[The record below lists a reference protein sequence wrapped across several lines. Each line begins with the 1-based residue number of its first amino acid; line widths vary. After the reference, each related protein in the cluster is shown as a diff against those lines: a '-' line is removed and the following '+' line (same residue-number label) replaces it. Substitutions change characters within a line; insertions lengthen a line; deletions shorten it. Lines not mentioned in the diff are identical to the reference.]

1 MENNNIEFVVSKP
14 HIPTLQGEQVWG
26 AITNVTITTFVF
38 MVLVLIVSI
47 LWNRA
52 LKKPKSRLKE
62 FFINIVSFFDW
73 YLVTSFGWDK
83 EFARKYLPLVV
94 WIFLIVLFWNLFW
107 LMIDWIG
114 SSIHPI
120 VLHYFRPIFSD
131 INSTIVIALITVV
144 MFLKIALSTR
154 WVVKTTKWYIFNFT
168 WKSFWEKV
176 INVFVWWLH
185 LIWIP
190 STLASL
196 SLRLFGNIFAWII
209 LVWVIGYLWA
219 MSSSFFNLWE
229 TGRLFALPF
238 WFFELFVAFVQAAV
252 FAGLMIAYF
261 GQSKEAEH

>member
-1 MENNNIEFVVSKP
+1 MENNTNIQIVAKP
-14 HIPTLQGEQVWG
+14 HIPTLQGESVYWP
-26 AITNVTITTFVF
+26 ITNVNITTFAF
-38 MVLVLIVSI
+38 LIIVLIISI
-47 LWNRA
+47 LWNKA

-107 LMIDWIG
+107 LMIDWVW

-120 VLHYFRPIFSD
+120 VLEYFRPIFSD
-131 INSTIVIALITVV
+131 INSTLVIALITVF
-144 MFLKIALSTR
+144 MFLKIALWVR
-154 WVVKTTKWYIFNFT
+154 GVVKTTKWYIFNFT
-168 WKSFWEKV
+168 WKTIWERF

-185 LIWIP
+185 LIGIP

-229 TGRLFALPF
+229 TGRIFALPF

-252 FAGLMIAYF
+252 FAWLMIAYF
-261 GQSKEAEH
+261 GQSRETEH